1 MKKLTPRR
9 LALLSSA
16 MMLGLAGTA
25 MAQGTN
31 MPAPAASSH
40 EQEHIKSIASQAL
53 SRQNHALLNEA
64 VMTNVDLLAA
74 VENLGQNNKDAAL
87 KELTDASSQLDSLLA
102 KDPQMKRL
110 PVDTHVSIRDFD
122 GGADA
127 IKSALSSTRK
137 SLSNGQIQ
145 SARASL
151 EPLSSEI
158 RISTDYIP
166 MGSLPS
172 EIKSARDDIQAGH
185 NELAAHR
192 LVAALSTMVS
202 EEKIIPIPPLK
213 AAADVQDAQQ
223 LIQADPV
230 KNKDAALQLLSQ
242 AKSQLRVAKLLGYGN
257 YHQLHHEIEQV
268 QQKLTG
274 KTWDEKVF
282 DHINHLFQDAESK
295 L

>member
-16 MMLGLAGTA
+16 IMLAMAGAA

-31 MPAPAASSH
+31 KPAPSASSH

-53 SRQNHALLNEA
+53 SRQHQALLNEA
-64 VMTNVDLLAA
+64 VMTNIDLLAA
-74 VENLGQNNKDAAL
+74 VENLGHNNKDAAL
-87 KELTDASSQLDSLLA
+87 KELSDASSQLDTLLA

-127 IKSALSSTRK
+127 IKSALASTRK
-137 SLSNGQIQ
+137 SLSSGQVQ
-145 SARASL
+145 LARHSL

-172 EIKSARDDIQAGH
+172 DIQSARQDIQAGH
-185 NELAAHR
+185 NDVAAHR
-192 LVAALSTMVS
+192 LVTALSTMVT

-223 LIQADPV
+223 LTQADPV

-242 AKSQLRVAKLLGYGN
+242 AQSQLHVAELLGYGD
-257 YHQLHHEIEQV
+257 YHQLHHEIDQV
-268 QQKLTG
+268 HQKLMG